1 MTQESIQ
8 LKHALGEY
16 SEITNVA
23 YAMQMIDGAEVLLNA
38 AKEALK
44 RAKEAEKWPK

>member
-8 LKHALGEY
+8 LKHLLGEY

-23 YAMQMIDGAEVLLNA
+23 YAMQMIDGALDLLKA
-38 AKEALK
+38 AKEALERNK
-44 RAKEAEKWPK
+44 KEK